1 MDIKLIS
8 LSLKNFKGMK
18 EYKLEP
24 NGQNVSVF
32 GENATGKT
40 TLVDARD
47 WLLFDKDSTNRKD
60 FSVKPQDEDGN
71 DIHFLET
78 EVEGIFAVD
87 GQELKLRKMLCEKWV
102 KKRGQQ
108 EQEFAGHETSYWI
121 DDVPVKKNQY
131 VKRIEEL
138 APESLFKMLT
148 NPYYFNT
155 QVSWQDRRKQLM
167 AICGD
172 VSDAEVIQSDEN
184 LYKLT
189 AILNGK
195 SIDGYKLIIAER
207 IKKLN
212 QEIGKIPVRIDEL
225 NTTML
230 SSQIV
235 DYTTA
240 ETGLADFKAELNAIE
255 QELAGANDIANKARE
270 KQQQLFKLERDIKSR
285 KKELE
290 TEANAG
296 NIKLLEE
303 KQKLEMKLLELKN
316 EQEVNESTR
325 ELKEIEIGVLNTEM
339 EAMRQKYKEIFVT
352 TFIEPDESNFVCPTC
367 KRELPTED
375 IERQIK
381 EMKLGFDTD
390 KMKKLTKINVEGKVK
405 KERKIQLGK
414 ESFILVNKSLD
425 YEAVGRE
432 INERLA
438 EIKQELTGMVEAE
451 INYKDDHEYRRL
463 FNEAVNL
470 KIELDKPVEN
480 QSTELL
486 QKKQEITAHIEDLN
500 RVLNQRDVTEK
511 TRARIEELKA
521 EEKRLA
527 QQISEAEGQRF
538 LIEKFIK
545 AKVNLLEGSI
555 NSRFKMVK
563 FRLFETQINGGI
575 AECCEALIGGVP
587 FQDANHAAQVNGGI
601 DIINVLSG
609 HYGVMAP
616 IFIDNRESVNK
627 LIETGSQVINLLVSY
642 DKELKVEVNK

>member
-1 MDIKLIS
+1 
-8 LSLKNFKGMK
+8 
-18 EYKLEP
+18 
-24 NGQNVSVF
+24 
-32 GENATGKT
+32 
-40 TLVDARD
+40 
-47 WLLFDKDSTNRKD
+47 
-60 FSVKPQDEDGN
+60 
-71 DIHFLET
+71 
-78 EVEGIFAVD
+78 
-87 GQELKLRKMLCEKWV
+87 
-102 KKRGQQ
+102 
-108 EQEFAGHETSYWI
+108 
-121 DDVPVKKNQY
+121 
-131 VKRIEEL
+131 
-138 APESLFKMLT
+138 
-148 NPYYFNT
+148 
-155 QVSWQDRRKQLM
+155 
-167 AICGD
+167 
-172 VSDAEVIQSDEN
+172 
-184 LYKLT
+184 
-189 AILNGK
+189 
-195 SIDGYKLIIAER
+195 
-207 IKKLN
+207 
-212 QEIGKIPVRIDEL
+212 
-225 NTTML
+225 
-230 SSQIV
+230 
-235 DYTTA
+235 
-240 ETGLADFKAELNAIE
+240 
-255 QELAGANDIANKARE
+255 
-270 KQQQLFKLERDIKSR
+270 
-285 KKELE
+285 
-290 TEANAG
+290 
-296 NIKLLEE
+296 
-303 KQKLEMKLLELKN
+303 
-316 EQEVNESTR
+316 
-325 ELKEIEIGVLNTEM
+325 M

>member
-1 MDIKLIS
+1 LDIKLIS